1 MNTHLELRSAN
12 PALSG
17 ETFGSVRARSREDA
31 MTIKGTVNKPAISLV
46 VLIAAATWT
55 WNSGLG
61 DPRAG
66 GLLMLGLIGG
76 FVTALVTVFKQN

>member
-17 ETFGSVRARSREDA
+17 ETFGGVRARSRDDA
-31 MTIKGTVNKPAISLV
+31 MTIEGTVNKAAISLV
-46 VLIAAATWT
+46 VLLAAATWT
-55 WNSGLG
+55 WNLGLA

-66 GLLMLGLIGG
+66 
-76 FVTALVTVFKQN
+76 ACYCSA